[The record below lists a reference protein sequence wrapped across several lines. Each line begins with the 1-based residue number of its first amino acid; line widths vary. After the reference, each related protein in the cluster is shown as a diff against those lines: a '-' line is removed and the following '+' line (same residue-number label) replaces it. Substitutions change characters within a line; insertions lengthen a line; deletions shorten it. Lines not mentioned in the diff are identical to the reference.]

1 VYKALPNAFIPLW
14 NSVLMHS
21 VSLTWRAQM
30 AKLQNERESCVQ
42 GLALRTGG
50 SISQHTTGSEMD
62 FSDCSSDCIQIN
74 SIRDLQSV

>member
-1 VYKALPNAFIPLW
+1 
-14 NSVLMHS
+14 
-21 VSLTWRAQM
+21 M